1 MQSCK
6 SRVAL
11 LFFLILFLSCSDGDR
26 MRGLMEH
33 VDSLNQCYASLA
45 DDSVMPSVVSWMDR
59 HGTANERMRAHYLL
73 AAVYRDRGQ
82 APESLGELQT
92 AAQCADTTAADCDYH
107 TLSRVH
113 GQMAELFYA
122 QFLPNESLAELD
134 EMERFSRLAHDT
146 LTCIWPSEYRSYIY
160 ENMDMRD
167 SSLYYIKKAYDLY
180 QYYGYYNAA
189 VNCSGSLILYL
200 VELGRPE
207 EARKYMTVFEKDANS
222 PLSIQREMYA
232 YVKGKYYQSIGLPDS
247 ALMFYEKCME
257 MASSA
262 GVRES
267 AYKGLYELYS
277 ELHQPDSVAKYAV
290 RCYLASNSQYLESN
304 ADQIRQSHALYNYS
318 RHQAMAFQKAKEASV
333 LRQRMTVVFSC
344 SVILVLSAFF
354 LAFFAIKKKRLQVE
368 KLTEEYQL
376 RIRQIQDAKA
386 EIEKATFNDYM
397 ERQRAELDDGQQKLH
412 DLLGISYGTTPVD
425 VCSNEV
431 YSCFMEAATHPRV
444 KVTQTDWKRLH
455 NLFAEKIPNFR
466 NQLTHGK
473 AISESDMR
481 LCMLIRMHFTV
492 SEICVLLDTYS
503 QYVSNRRCQ
512 LLKKFYQIKGKA
524 EDFDRIVSMIN

>member
-1 MQSCK
+1 
-6 SRVAL
+6 VAL
-11 LFFLILFLSCSDGDR
+11 LFFLTLFLSCSDGDR

-73 AAVYRDRGQ
+73 AAVYRDRGE

-92 AAQCADTTAADCDYH
+92 AAQCADTAATDCDYH

-113 GQMAELFYA
+113 GQMADILLNDYLPLEALQEGVLCQTNAQKANDTLMWIVAKERSGLAYFMSGDTCSAIAAASEAYELYREHKYTDEA
-122 QFLPNESLAELD
+122 YYCLESLLLYLIESGNIEKTKFYISMFEQKSGLY
-134 EMERFSRLAHDT
+134 DT
-146 LTCIWPSEYRSYIY
+146 TAFLTKHPTY
-160 ENMDMRD
+160 
-167 SSLYYIKKAYDLY
+167 LYIK
-180 QYYGYYNAA
+180 GR
-189 VNCSGSLILYL
+189 YL
-200 VELGRPE
+200 SSTGMV
-207 EARKYMTVFEKDANS
+207 
-222 PLSIQREMYA
+222 
-232 YVKGKYYQSIGLPDS
+232 DS
-247 ALMFYEKCME
+247 ALFSFNKLKTLTVAPDYAE
-257 MASSA
+257 M
-262 GVRES
+262 
-267 AYKGLYELYS
+267 AYKGLYHTYRKIGKN
-277 ELHQPDSVAKYAV
+277 DSVAKYASL
-290 RCYLASNSQYLESN
+290 CYEVSDLNFQ
-304 ADQIRQSHALYNYS
+304 QSSKDDCRRMQAHYDYS
-318 RHQAMAFQKAKEASV
+318 RHQAMAFQKAKEASI
-333 LRQRMTVVFSC
+333 LRQRMTAVFSC
-344 SVILVLSAFF
+344 SVILVLSAIF

-412 DLLGISYGTTPVD
+412 DLLGISYVTTPVD